1 MAVNGKESNWHDVT
15 SGIPQGT
22 VLGPPLFVLY
32 IKDLPYLTQSD
43 TFLFADDIKI
53 CRPIINTN
61 DQDVLQK
68 DITTIEK
75 LSHDWMLTLHPDK
88 CTHMEIGKNNVGEN
102 QYYTTM
108 NNVTKTIDTHDKQ
121 KDLGVTFDSQ
131 VTFGEH
137 ISQLVNKVTKMTKI
151 IRRTFQFLDKH
162 TLLPLYKTTLWQY
175 CTHIQ

>member
-32 IKDLPYLTQSD
+32 INDLPYLTQSD

-75 LSHDWMLTLHPDK
+75 WSHDWMLTLHPDK

-121 KDLGVTFDSQ
+121 KDLGVTFDSK
-131 VTFGEH
+131 VTFGEY
-137 ISQLVNKVTKMTKI
+137 ISQVVNKVTKMTKI

>member
-22 VLGPPLFVLY
+22 VLGPILFLLY
-32 IKDLPYLTQSD
+32 INDLLDLTQSD

-53 CRPIINTN
+53 FRPIINTN
-61 DQDVLQK
+61 DQDILQQ
-68 DITTIEK
+68 DITTKEK
-75 LSHDWMLTLHPDK
+75 WSHDWMLTLHPDK

-121 KDLGVTFDSQ
+121 KDLGVTFDSKL
-131 VTFGEH
+131 TFDQH
-137 ISQLVNKVTKMTKI
+137 ISYYLYIHVKRLRAIKL
-151 IRRTFQFLDKH
+151 IRA
-162 TLLPLYKTTLWQY
+162 LYK
-175 CTHIQ
+175 